1 MSNPDIA
8 ALRKEISRI
17 RGSIAHL
24 RAMGIDYVRR
34 GQQASPVSA
43 PEAASPA
50 APEPEVAPT
59 EQSAAAETQK
69 TPENVPKV
77 PAGAETLDEIR
88 ADIGDCTRCK
98 LSTTRT
104 QIVFHD
110 GSPGARVAFV
120 GEGPGK
126 DEDLQGVPFV
136 GRAGNLLTDIIE
148 KGMGL
153 PRAEVYICNVVKC
166 RPTVDLA
173 FTKDRPPEPDEIEA
187 CGGFLKRQLRAV
199 NPEVII
205 TLGNPATKF
214 LLDTK
219 QGITRLRGNWQKWE
233 GIDVMPTFHPAY
245 VLRNPPSKRE
255 VWQDIQMVM
264 DKLGLDK
271 PGK

>member
-24 RAMGIDYVRR
+24 RAMGMDYVRR
-34 GQQASPVSA
+34 GQQ
-43 PEAASPA
+43 A

-59 EQSAAAETQK
+59 EQPAAAETQK
-69 TPENVPKV
+69 TRKNVAKA
-77 PAGAETLDEIR
+77 PAAAATVARAETLDEIR
-88 ADIGDCTRCK
+88 AEIGDCTRCK

-126 DEDLQGVPFV
+126 DEDIQGVPFV

-214 LLDTK
+214 LLDTR

-255 VWQDIQMVM
+255 VWQDIQTVM
-264 DKLGLDK
+264 DKLGLEK